1 MIQLFNQFFYEPI
14 FNLVI
19 WLYNVIPGES
29 LGLAIIALTIIIK
42 LILLPLSQKSIKSQK
57 ALQEIQPKINEL
69 KKKYKDNKEKMGK
82 AMMALYKEHKVNP
95 FSSCLPL
102 LIQLP
107 FLLAVFRVFRN
118 GIENNLSLVYP
129 FIETPETIHN
139 MWLGINLAERSIFL
153 AVLAGAA
160 QFWQAKMMM
169 AKKPEVKT
177 KGSKDE
183 NMAAIMSKQM
193 VYFMPVITV
202 FIGLTLPGGLTL
214 YWFLITLLTALQQL
228 VMFKYKKN
236 NHNNN
241 NNNKEKDFVIDGE
254 VKEIENKK
262 IEK

>member
-57 ALQEIQPKINEL
+57 ALQDIQPKIDEL
-69 KKKYKDNKEKMGK
+69 KKKYKDNKEQMGK
-82 AMMALYKEHKVNP
+82 AMMNLYKENKVNP

-107 FLLAVFRVFRN
+107 FLLAVFRVFKD

-129 FIETPETIHN
+129 FIDTPATIHS
-139 MWLGINLAERSIFL
+139 MWLGIDLSTPSTFL
-153 AVLAGAA
+153 AILAGMA
-160 QFWQAKMMM
+160 QFWQAKMMI
-169 AKKPEVKT
+169 AKKPQLKT

-214 YWFLITLLTALQQL
+214 YWFLITLLTALQQ
-228 VMFKYKKN
+228 VVVFKYFKV
-236 NHNNN
+236 
-241 NNNKEKDFVIDGE
+241 NKEKELVIEGE
-254 VKEIENKK
+254 VKEIERK
-262 IEK
+262 

>member
-1 MIQLFNQFFYEPI
+1 MIQLFNQIFYEPI

-29 LGLAIIALTIIIK
+29 LGLAIITLTIIIK
-42 LILLPLSQKSIKSQK
+42 LILFPLSQKSIKSQK
-57 ALQEIQPKINEL
+57 ALQDIQPKIDEL
-69 KKKYKDNKEKMGK
+69 KKKYKDNKEEMGK
-82 AMMALYKEHKVNP
+82 KMMDLYKEHKINP

-102 LIQLP
+102 IIQLP

-139 MWLGINLAERSIFL
+139 MWLGINLAERSILL
-153 AVLAGAA
+153 AVLAGIA
-160 QFWQAKMMM
+160 QFWQAKMTM

-183 NMAAIMSKQM
+183 GMAAIMSKQM

-202 FIGLTLPGGLTL
+202 FIGLSLPGGLTL
-214 YWFLITLLTALQQL
+214 YWFLITLLTILQQTL
-228 VMFKYKKN
+228 IFNKKKKN
-236 NHNNN
+236 T
-241 NNNKEKDFVIDGE
+241 EKNLVIEGE
-254 VKEIENKK
+254 VKESENKK
-262 IEK
+262 IDK